1 MLDEVFLNKIA
12 EITRLHDEAFE
23 HYQKFDQHA
32 KISDG
37 SVTVELHFGNVY
49 ERREA
54 KGPIKPRISLGLYS
68 YVVAI
73 PREED
78 YSAPSYYFDDADE
91 ALEAMAIWHA
101 RAMDFNPTAEEQAEL
116 DQFASEL
123 IENLLRSGK
132 LKIHNIGEYIGEPE
146 TNAETITCNSCE
158 SCLDSEGKQ
167 DGTYYCDC
175 RRVALQIELGYARV
189 LGYPGDMS

>member
-1 MLDEVFLNKIA
+1 MLGETFLGKIS

-23 HYQKFDQHA
+23 HYQKFDKHA

-37 SVTVELHFGNVY
+37 SVTIQLHFGNVH

-54 KGPIKPRISLGLYS
+54 NAPIKPRISVGLYS

-78 YSAPSYYFDDADE
+78 YSAPSYYFDDVDE

-101 RAMDFNPTAEEQAEL
+101 RAMDFNPSEEEQAEL
-116 DQFASEL
+116 DQLASEL
-123 IENLLRSGK
+123 IDNLINSGK
-132 LKIHNIGEYIGEPE
+132 LKIYNIGNSEEPYP
-146 TNAETITCNSCE
+146 NNGPVTCNSCDT
-158 SCLDSEGKQ
+158 CLDSQGKQ

>member
-1 MLDEVFLNKIA
+1 MLDKIFLNKIA
-12 EITRLHDEAFE
+12 EITRLHDEAFA

-49 ERREA
+49 ERREVS
-54 KGPIKPRISLGLYS
+54 GSIKPRVSVGLYS

-78 YSAPSYYFDDADE
+78 YSAPSYYFDDVDE

-101 RAMDFNPTAEEQAEL
+101 RAMDFNPSDEEQTEL
-116 DQFASEL
+116 NQFASEL
-123 IENLLRSGK
+123 IESLLSSGK
-132 LKIHNIGEYIGEPE
+132 LKIHNIGGSDEPK
-146 TNAETITCNSCE
+146 TNPELITCNSCE
-158 SCLDSEGKQ
+158 TCLDSEGKQ

>member
-1 MLDEVFLNKIA
+1 MLDETFLNKIA
-12 EITRLHDEAFE
+12 EITRLHDEAFA

-37 SVTVELHFGNVY
+37 SVTVELHFGNVH

-54 KGPIKPRISLGLYS
+54 NGPVKPRISVGLYS

-78 YSAPSYYFDDADE
+78 YSAPSYYFDDVDE

-101 RAMDFNPTAEEQAEL
+101 RAMDFNPSEEEQAEL

-123 IENLLRSGK
+123 IENLLNSGK
-132 LKIHNIGEYIGEPE
+132 LKIYNIGSGETSE
-146 TNAETITCNSCE
+146 INAENITCNSCE
-158 SCLDSEGKQ
+158 TSLNSQGKQ

-175 RRVALQIELGYARV
+175 RRVALQIELGYTRV
-189 LGYPGDMS
+189 LGYPGDMI